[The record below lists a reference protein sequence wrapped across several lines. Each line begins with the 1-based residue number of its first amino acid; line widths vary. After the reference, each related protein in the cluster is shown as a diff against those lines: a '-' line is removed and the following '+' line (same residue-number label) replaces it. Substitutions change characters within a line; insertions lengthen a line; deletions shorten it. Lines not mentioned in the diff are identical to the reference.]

1 MRGAVPVT
9 RRRNAIPAIL
19 SPDVRL
25 PGVVARAALIA
36 SLALVLVP
44 GSAGSHIPSSPGVID
59 STAFSRV
66 DLDPTTTKTTTLAPD
81 PAILSDG
88 RLDAETVLREPQPVR
103 DSLGAPRAQPAL
115 PATRPIVRDL
125 WLYDPEISWY
135 GPGFYGN
142 GGACG
147 MIPGGLTRETIGVAH
162 RTLPCGTRVT
172 FKNGDRIVSALVIDR
187 GPYVPGRI
195 FDLTRGLCL
204 ALDHCYTGPIW
215 YRIG

>member
-1 MRGAVPVT
+1 M
-9 RRRNAIPAIL
+9 
-19 SPDVRL
+19 RL
-25 PGVVARAALIA
+25 PRVVARAALIA
-36 SLALVLVP
+36 TLALIVVP
-44 GSAGSHIPSSPGVID
+44 ASAGSRSPSGPGAID
-59 STAFSRV
+59 SSRFEPI
-66 DLDPTTTKTTTLAPD
+66 DLGYESATMATTTLNQSNAS
-81 PAILSDG
+81 AG
-88 RLDAETVLREPQPVR
+88 RLEVDAVLREP
-103 DSLGAPRAQPAL
+103 APAFDAPAARPAVPL
-115 PATRPIVRDL
+115 PASAPIVTNPWR
-125 WLYDPEISWY
+125 YDPEISWY

-162 RTLPCGTRVT
+162 RSLPCGTRVT
-172 FKNGDRIVSALVIDR
+172 FKNGSRIVSALVIDR

>member
-1 MRGAVPVT
+1 MAVLAGVA
-9 RRRNAIPAIL
+9 RRRKAIPAIL

-44 GSAGSHIPSSPGVID
+44 GSAGSRIPSSPGVID

-66 DLDPTTTKTTTLAPD
+66 DLDPTATKMTTLAPD

-88 RLDAETVLREPQPVR
+88 RLDAETVLREPQPVV
-103 DSLGAPRAQPAL
+103 DGFGAPRAL
-115 PATRPIVRDL
+115 PAIPLTRPIIRDL
-125 WLYDPEISWY
+125 WTYDPQISWY

-142 GGACG
+142 NGACG
-147 MIPGGLTRETIGVAH
+147 IPGGLQRDTIGVAH
-162 RTLPCGTRVT
+162 RSLPCGTKVT
-172 FKNGDRIVSALVIDR
+172 FKNGSHVLVTYVIDR

-195 FDLTRGLCL
+195 FDLTRGACL